1 MSVDPI
7 RDFAEWSGMT
17 PEWEARIAHPA
28 GKSLK
33 SEQRMDDEAMR
44 LANGEPWWSRRDWCD
59 WIIGAGVGLL
69 IFLTI
74 SLFSMSA
81 AVIGGWVL

>member
-1 MSVDPI
+1 
-7 RDFAEWSGMT
+7 MT
-17 PEWEARIAHPA
+17 ARKSAMWAHPA
-28 GKSLK
+28 GKGIPESP
-33 SEQRMDDEAMR
+33 EVAQARMDDEAMR

-74 SLFSMSA
+74 SMFSMAA

>member
-1 MSVDPI
+1 MN
-7 RDFAEWSGMT
+7 
-17 PEWEARIAHPA
+17 ARERSMAAHPA
-28 GKSLK
+28 GKGIPESLEV
-33 SEQRMDDEAMR
+33 SQARMDDEAMR

-74 SLFSMSA
+74 SLFSMAA